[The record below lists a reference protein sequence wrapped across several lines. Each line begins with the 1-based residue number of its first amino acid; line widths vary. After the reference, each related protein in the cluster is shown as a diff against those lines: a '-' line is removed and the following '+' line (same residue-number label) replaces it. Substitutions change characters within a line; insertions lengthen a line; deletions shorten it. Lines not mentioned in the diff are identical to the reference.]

1 MKSNFFYLDNT
12 DADPVEFDFCIIG
25 SGPAAM
31 SLTSKFLDTDISICI
46 LESGNKKLTPSH
58 LRLNEALSVGEREV
72 DALNSR
78 PRRYGGSSQVWA
90 GTSAPFSIHEF
101 ENRPELGLE
110 GWPISWNEIINY
122 YQEACNLTGVEW
134 KDFNKPVSELDTQL
148 ANVFEEIPGSNLRSN
163 NYFAAKHKDLTKLLK
178 KKIENSSNM
187 KIFLNAT
194 VSKISSEGGIVKN
207 VNARSIDGKKIK
219 INAKFFV
226 ICAGALETTRILLNS
241 DIFSGESNCLGKN
254 FMTHPAFTGLGN
266 IKLNKKTKNWIKK
279 SSLKKKIDFELNFD
293 QQKKLKILRH
303 NITMVPNYEKIKIK
317 IKNLV
322 QSKFATNLIFF
333 SLDLFFRFFGKR
345 MWTDE
350 WSVCVGIEQEP
361 ISKRR
366 LTLSK
371 EIDAFGSHKLI
382 IDAGKLS
389 ELEERT
395 ISCALDELKK
405 VLIEKEVG
413 ELILSENFLS
423 KDYLK
428 NQDPINHHIGTVK
441 MGLDS
446 KNGFVD
452 ENLKVFEQKNLFIS
466 SSAVFPTSSNANP
479 TLTIIALSLRLAD
492 HLKNIFEKQ
501 L

>member
-1 MKSNFFYLDNT
+1 
-12 DADPVEFDFCIIG
+12 
-25 SGPAAM
+25 
-31 SLTSKFLDTDISICI
+31 
-46 LESGNKKLTPSH
+46 
-58 LRLNEALSVGEREV
+58 
-72 DALNSR
+72 
-78 PRRYGGSSQVWA
+78 
-90 GTSAPFSIHEF
+90 
-101 ENRPELGLE
+101 
-110 GWPISWNEIINY
+110 
-122 YQEACNLTGVEW
+122 
-134 KDFNKPVSELDTQL
+134 
-148 ANVFEEIPGSNLRSN
+148 
-163 NYFAAKHKDLTKLLK
+163 
-178 KKIENSSNM
+178 
-187 KIFLNAT
+187 
-194 VSKISSEGGIVKN
+194 
-207 VNARSIDGKKIK
+207 
-219 INAKFFV
+219 
-226 ICAGALETTRILLNS
+226 
-241 DIFSGESNCLGKN
+241 
-254 FMTHPAFTGLGN
+254 
-266 IKLNKKTKNWIKK
+266 
-279 SSLKKKIDFELNFD
+279 
-293 QQKKLKILRH
+293 
-303 NITMVPNYEKIKIK
+303 MVPNYEKIKIK

-361 ISKRR
+361 ICKRR

-413 ELILSENFLS
+413 ELTLSENFLS

-446 KNGFVD
+446 KNGVVD